1 MYWQKNRNIDQWK
14 RKRGRGESDTSVHN
28 YNYMIFFT
36 KLQNIYIGKY
46 TACSRN
52 GGGKPNTQKA
62 SYLSLTLKKTQL
74 QMNHESQHKT

>member
-1 MYWQKNRNIDQWK
+1 MEK
-14 RKRGRGESDTSVHN
+14 KRGRGESDISVHN

-52 GGGKPNTQKA
+52 GGGKPHTQKA
-62 SYLSLTLKKTQL
+62 LSLTWKKTQL